1 LPLELGFSR
10 RQQQVAAVLVDSA
23 AVGLEEPVDLAV
35 AVEVDWVLDLLV
47 GLEPDLSVPVEVPPQ
62 SVPLSLIL
70 L

>member
-1 LPLELGFSR
+1 M
-10 RQQQVAAVLVDSA
+10 LVDSA

-62 SVPLSLIL
+62 SIPLSLIL
-70 L
+70 F